1 MPCAMSR
8 QPRPLIA
15 AALLIG
21 LLGGTLPAAAQSRSS
36 DAGASGAAASGVAA
50 SSVAASSVAAT
61 SVENTPG
68 GKGAK
73 VYCFMR
79 AAGNTHQVSWDAAY
93 ALIKRQS
100 DSLFKTS
107 PEHAAVMIT
116 EAVVNNPSTFPD
128 CGKFLGDLYAK

>member
-36 DAGASGAAASGVAA
+36 DAGASGAAASG
-50 SSVAASSVAAT
+50 VAASSVAAT